1 MFEPNGEYV
10 LRKINDSYFLMSAGK
25 CINKK
30 WLYKINETGAKIW
43 ENCGVCNCIQEIVI
57 CLEKIYNRKFSKI
70 EEQETKAYIELL
82 ITERLIKV

>member
-43 ENCGVCNCIQEIVI
+43 ENCGVCNCICI
-57 CLEKIYNRKFSKI
+57 LR
-70 EEQETKAYIELL
+70 
-82 ITERLIKV
+82 